1 MTIPPYPGDKNFQKY
16 KDGVYAVHYF
26 TSERADTRP
35 PACALL
41 RVSGRKQSEDDKH
54 SLPEQWRL
62 NWEDAE
68 RRGFRIAAIY
78 IDVLTGAERSR
89 KAFQQMLTDGR
100 NGLYRAIFAT
110 MNDRLFR
117 NMWSAADLEELVEQ
131 HNIELYGTAEPIDK
145 ELLGLFAWVASR
157 ERKNI
162 IKRTV
167 MGREAIARDNGIPS
181 GKPPFYLKVIHD
193 ERGKPHHIE
202 LDEYYAPIIRDL
214 CIRYADGEQLRSI
227 IRDLLKDVPRPKGK
241 TKYGWTPQY
250 INQILRATTL
260 YGKWPFKEHFIEV
273 PALIDKDLWDR
284 VQLSVQE
291 RRHGS
296 TGGRPAR
303 IPAPL
308 SKLMYCA
315 VCGQVMNSHVRDWDY
330 TYKRL
335 ADGTKARYR
344 VKHGKIKI
352 KYVCG
357 GMNHYPHIHQCRQPE
372 YVRNEDIFPKVWD
385 KLFNGLAHP
394 ERITVGIR
402 KVLEQLENS
411 DEQADLATIEK
422 RLAKIEQKLLSYADQ
437 RSEGVITPEQQR
449 ELAMR
454 LQDEKDTLVEEK
466 AKLTSKTERMREA
479 LQLLAYVEPV
489 ARKLASKMKV
499 LTDEDKIVF
508 IRAACSRIWIDKNN
522 EIEIELSLP
531 GLEAFAKRAVEAEG
545 ANDSR
550 NSSSP
555 PLQSEPSDDS
565 PEGGGGTTSAE
576 RHWDLPHTARCT
588 HNTDCKRD

>member
-16 KDGVYAVHYF
+16 KDGMYAVHYF
-26 TSERADTRP
+26 PADRRDSHS

-41 RVSGRKQSEDDKH
+41 RVSGRKQSEEDKH

-68 RRGFRIAAIY
+68 RRGFRIVAVY
-78 IDVLTGAERSR
+78 IDVLSGAERSR
-89 KAFQQMLTDGR
+89 KAFQQMLADGR

-117 NMWSAADLEELVEQ
+117 NMWSAADLEELVE
-131 HNIELYGTAEPIDK
+131 HHTIELYGTAEPIDK

-167 MGREAIARDNGIPS
+167 MGREAVARNNGIPS

-202 LDEYYAPIIRDL
+202 LDEYYAPVIREL
-214 CIRYADGEQLRSI
+214 CARYADGEQLRSI
-227 IRDLLKDVPRPKGK
+227 IRDLFKDVPRLTGN

-250 INQILRATTL
+250 MNQILRSTTL
-260 YGKWPFKEHFIEV
+260 YGKWPFKQFYIDV
-273 PALIDKDLWDR
+273 PGLIDKELWDR
-284 VQLSVQE
+284 VQLSMQE

-308 SKLMYCA
+308 SKLMYCK
-315 VCGQVMNSHVRDWDY
+315 VCGQAMNSHVRDWDY

-344 VKHGKIKI
+344 VQHGKIKI

-357 GMNHYPHIHQCRQPE
+357 GMQHYSRIHQCRQPE

-385 KLFNGLAHP
+385 KLYNGLAHP

-402 KVLEQLENS
+402 KVLEQLEHS

-422 RLAKIEQKLLSYADQ
+422 RLAKIEQKMLSYADQ
-437 RSEGVITPEQQR
+437 RAEGIITPEQQR
-449 ELAMR
+449 ELTTR
-454 LQDEKDTLVEEK
+454 LQDEKDALLAEK
-466 AKLTSKTERMREA
+466 AKLTSKTERMKEA
-479 LQLLAYVEPV
+479 LQMLAYVEPV
-489 ARKLASKMKV
+489 AKKMAGKMKD
-499 LTDEDKIVF
+499 LTDEEKIIF
-508 IRAACSRIWIDKNN
+508 IRAACSRIWIDGNN

-531 GLEAFAKRAVEAEG
+531 GLEAFAKREDAA
-545 ANDSR
+545 ANDPRST
-550 NSSSP
+550 SSP
-555 PLQSEPSDDS
+555 QPQSEPSDSS
-565 PEGGGGTTSAE
+565 PEGAGGTTNAAQ
-576 RHWDLPHTARCT
+576 HWDLSHRARCT
-588 HNTDCKRD
+588 HNTDCKRS